1 MALSSFRTHNQMK
14 IYGQNILFVINLTK
28 VNKLSFESQRLL
40 VYVFKTTLKGLD
52 PTPLI
57 TSLQQLQ
64 IYQL

>member
-14 IYGQNILFVINLTK
+14 IYSQNILFVINLTK
-28 VNKLSFESQRLL
+28 VNKLSFESQILL

-52 PTPLI
+52 PTHLI

-64 IYQL
+64 IYRL